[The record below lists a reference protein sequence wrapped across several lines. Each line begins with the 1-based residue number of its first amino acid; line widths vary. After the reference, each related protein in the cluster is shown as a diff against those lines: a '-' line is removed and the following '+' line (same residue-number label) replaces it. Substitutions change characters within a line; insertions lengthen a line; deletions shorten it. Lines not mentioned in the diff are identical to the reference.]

1 MHPLTLWLTSVAE
14 LGERE
19 RERALLGR
27 QRESRGEETPLQRD
41 GRWAAT
47 MHRWA
52 DQSHR
57 APAAGTAAAA
67 PSAAPAFPA
76 PALPAAAF
84 PAAAPAARLGCA

>member
-57 APAAGTAAAA
+57 APAADPATPAPTA
-67 PSAAPAFPA
+67 A